1 MRELLAYLLNQL
13 VGFIDDQQC
22 LLFTRAIKLLR
33 VLIWII
39 SQRDFG
45 GATDDGEQ
53 FFRFTRFG
61 QITINL
67 TIVNRADNG
76 V

>member
-45 GATDDGEQ
+45 SAAND
-53 FFRFTRFG
+53 RK
-61 QITINL
+61 
-67 TIVNRADNG
+67 
-76 V
+76 